1 MQIPLEGNGLFAQMM
16 PNGAHWY
23 LSTTNIF
30 PFGGNLTAVGRKR
43 YIWIILLSIEGG
55 CASESQH
62 GIVALA
68 YQYLGWWP
76 TAVPAMAPTEQ
87 LHSLRRGGDP
97 PIGPRAPRRMYG
109 RVHVPLA
116 SNPSNSCQRVLL
128 PISILNRKLSGSA
141 VTRADRHHHV
151 YLLSNDGLFL
161 VT

>member
-1 MQIPLEGNGLFAQMM
+1 MVLVHQHISIWWQYHSSGQETIHLDHIVINRGGMCF
-16 PNGAHWY
+16 GI
-23 LSTTNIF
+23 TTRDCG
-30 PFGGNLTAVGRKR
+30 PAT
-43 YIWIILLSIEGG
+43 
-55 CASESQH
+55 
-62 GIVALA
+62 A

-116 SNPSNSCQRVLL
+116 SNHSNSCQRVLL

-141 VTRADRHHHV
+141 VTRLDHHHV